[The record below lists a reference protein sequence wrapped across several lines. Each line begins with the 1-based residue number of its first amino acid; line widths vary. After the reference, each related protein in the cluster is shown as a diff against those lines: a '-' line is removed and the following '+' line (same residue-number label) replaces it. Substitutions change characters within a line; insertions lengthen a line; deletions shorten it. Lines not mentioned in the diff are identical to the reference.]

1 MNYAFQ
7 VKKLTT
13 LINFYT
19 INSSVQIKQLVDT
32 PASELKQAAYKLF
45 HEIFKHSLAVDFKQA
60 CPVDDIFKSVSAN
73 LDLINQS
80 EIALFEATQNWWHEW
95 YFVLM
100 MEHTLCENEEDVPF
114 SYQSKKMHHPMKRHE
129 LSHYAHLFTVL
140 PMPIANVCSKTGNIL
155 QVNQRFTDVF
165 GYTVDDIPNID
176 QWWVKAY
183 PDSKYREVVKQ
194 IWRQALEVGN
204 ETGEDI
210 PANDYTCTS
219 KSGVE
224 VIMEV
229 SGINLGDEYIA
240 VFNDATKRLEEQNIL
255 RDMAFLDSL
264 TQIANRRRFD
274 EKLSTQFKK
283 AIECGDDLA
292 IILIDIDHFKLFND
306 RYGHV
311 EGDLCLYNVAQA
323 IAYTVSRTED
333 FVARYGGEEF
343 VVLLPQ
349 TDKQGALFIAEHI
362 QKAIEDLKIRHE
374 NNFTGILSVS
384 MGINN
389 IRHKH
394 DIDHT
399 EFFKQADNA
408 LYYAKSQG
416 RNCIALASD

>member
-19 INSSVQIKQLVDT
+19 TNSSFQVKQLLDN
-32 PASELKQAAYKLF
+32 PISEFKQAAYKLF
-45 HEIFKHSLAVDFKQA
+45 HEIFKHSLPADFKQ
-60 CPVDDIFKSVSAN
+60 PSPIDEIFKSVSPN
-73 LDLINQS
+73 LELINQS
-80 EIALFEATQNWWHEW
+80 EIALFNATQSWWHEW
-95 YFVLM
+95 YFALM
-100 MEHTLCENEEDVPF
+100 MEHSLSENKEEMPY
-114 SYQSKKMHHPMKRHE
+114 SYLSKKMHHPMKRHE
-129 LSHYAHLFTVL
+129 MSHYAHLFTIL
-140 PMPIANVCSKTGNIL
+140 PMPIANACSKTGDIL
-155 QVNQRFTDVF
+155 RVNQRFIDVF
-165 GYTVDDIPNID
+165 GYTVDDLPNLE

-183 PDSKYREVVKQ
+183 PDPRYRETVKQ
-194 IWRQALEVGN
+194 TWQSALDIGN
-204 ETGEDI
+204 ETGQDI
-210 PANDYTCTS
+210 PVNDYNVTCKNGT
-219 KSGVE
+219 E
-224 VIMEV
+224 ITMEV

-240 VFNDATKRLEEQNIL
+240 VFNDATKRLEDQNVL

-274 EKLSTQFKK
+274 EKLSKEFEK

-323 IAYTVSRTED
+323 IACTVSRTED

-362 QKAIEDLKIRHE
+362 QKAIEELQIPHADS
-374 NNFTGILSVS
+374 FTGYLTLS
-384 MGINN
+384 MGINAIN
-389 IRHKH
+389 KDVECAQKDFIKA
-394 DIDHT
+394 
-399 EFFKQADNA
+399 ADSA
-408 LYYAKSQG
+408 LYYSKRQG
-416 RNCIALASD
+416 RNCLALS